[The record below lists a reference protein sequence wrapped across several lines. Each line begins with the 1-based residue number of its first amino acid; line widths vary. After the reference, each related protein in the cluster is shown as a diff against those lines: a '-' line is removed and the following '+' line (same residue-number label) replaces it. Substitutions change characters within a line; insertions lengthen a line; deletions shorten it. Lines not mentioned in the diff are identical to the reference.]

1 MCSRKRFYRHHG
13 YHPKFHWKGHHGHGA
28 PWKKH
33 WHFSNWGSY
42 PPVNIEELD
51 DHYELSLYAS
61 GLDKSDFKVIVKN
74 NILIIKADE
83 QQSDIVEELNWRRRE
98 FKAGGF
104 RRAFE
109 LNEKVDKENISA
121 EYKEGVLKV
130 TLPKLPGFETT
141 RQEVTVN

>member
-1 MCSRKRFYRHHG
+1 MCSRKAYHRHSG
-13 YHPKFHWKGHHGHGA
+13 YHPKHHWKGRWGHHAH
-28 PWKKH
+28 WKKH
-33 WHFSNWGSY
+33 WHFAGRWGY

-51 DHYELSLYAS
+51 DRYELSLYAS
-61 GLDKSDFKVIVKN
+61 GLKKEDFRVLVKN
-74 NILIIKADE
+74 DILIIKAVE
-83 QQSDIVEELNWRRRE
+83 QERDIVEELNWRRRE

-130 TLPKLPGFETT
+130 TLPKLPGFETAS
-141 RQEVTVN
+141 QEITVA